1 MLRNICNPSL
11 TCLILDLS
19 LRDKAPPLE
28 PRYVSEIIQ
37 QIGDD
42 CPGLTDFGIG
52 FPNPEQQHSV
62 ELITSA
68 LNSIRFPNLKY
79 LDLGYDGDPNSPSGL
94 ALDWNQF
101 LLNHP
106 TVEDLQYRHS
116 RALPDCLP
124 RLKAF
129 KGAFDCRDVLSL
141 GAYRL
146 LSALEL
152 EVYQPWDINDVV
164 NFRLTLQEMP
174 LLQTLVLKRG

>member
-1 MLRNICNPSL
+1 M
-11 TCLILDLS
+11 
-19 LRDKAPPLE
+19 
-28 PRYVSEIIQ
+28 
-37 QIGDD
+37 
-42 CPGLTDFGIG
+42 
-52 FPNPEQQHSV
+52 
-62 ELITSA
+62 
-68 LNSIRFPNLKY
+68 KY

-174 LLQTLVLKRG
+174 LLQTLVLSEDDWDEDWANHGLGILEFRSLVEACPKLTSLECHVKRICNMVWLLFNANDLLAHLASFRTTGYYL